1 MWLSYFKRSGYP
13 PPLFSTPKPNECQS
27 YLFKTIRVVDEAVE
41 CIINLSIERADNKS
55 HKIATFTHF
64 YFNFFLGG
72 EGGHYVIIQI
82 CDTDC
87 VASIR
92 VLKQN

>member
-64 YFNFFLGG
+64 YFNFFFWG

-82 CDTDC
+82 CDTEC

>member
-41 CIINLSIERADNKS
+41 CIINLSIERPGNKS
-55 HKIATFTHF
+55 HKKASNSSLFMHCYLI
-64 YFNFFLGG
+64 FFGG
-72 EGGHYVIIQI
+72 GVSLKQI
-82 CDTDC
+82 YDTDC
-87 VASIR
+87 LASYGM
-92 VLKQN
+92 

>member
-1 MWLSYFKRSGYP
+1 MWLSYFKPP

-55 HKIATFTHF
+55 HKITTFSYTYLF
-64 YFNFFLGG
+64 LIFFFGG
-72 EGGHYVIIQI
+72 GGSLCHY
-82 CDTDC
+82 TDM
-87 VASIR
+87 
-92 VLKQN
+92 